1 MTMVKDSLQRVY
13 TEGENDQL
21 EDEEGGFFDEN
32 VSSGEDFRKSF
43 IPYQTIHPLEL
54 EKLLSKPIVSDNSF
68 ESAEDVDHHHV
79 LEVDANPQS
88 ESEERDS
95 VLDNISG
102 TSPQADESKGGL
114 KSLLEE
120 KDKAE
125 LEDEALGLLNKEMN
139 INRMNEQTETHL
151 HREFKAET
159 HKHGEEEETKITR
172 ESIPNQISFSL
183 AET

>member
-1 MTMVKDSLQRVY
+1 MVKDSLQRVY
-13 TEGENDQL
+13 TEGESDQL

-32 VSSGEDFRKSF
+32 MSSGEDFRKSF

-54 EKLLSKPIVSDNSF
+54 EKQLSKPNSF
-68 ESAEDVDHHHV
+68 ESAEDADHHHV

-102 TSPQADESKGGL
+102 TSPQADESQGGL

-125 LEDEALGLLNKEMN
+125 LEEEALSLLKKKINKHVSTKTEEITNM
-139 INRMNEQTETHL
+139 NRMNI
-151 HREFKAET
+151 K
-159 HKHGEEEETKITR
+159 EEETEITR
-172 ESIPNQISFSL
+172 ESIPNQISFTL
-183 AET
+183 DET

>member
-1 MTMVKDSLQRVY
+1 MNMVKDSLQRVY
-13 TEGENDQL
+13 TEGDSDQL

-32 VSSGEDFRKSF
+32 MSSGEDFKKSF
-43 IPYQTIHPLEL
+43 IPYLTIHPLEL
-54 EKLLSKPIVSDNSF
+54 DKQLSKPPVSTNSF
-68 ESAEDVDHHHV
+68 ESAEDADHHHV

-114 KSLLEE
+114 ESLLEE

-125 LEDEALGLLNKEMN
+125 LEEEALGLLNKEINKHVSTKTEEITNM
-139 INRMNEQTETHL
+139 NRMNIKED
-151 HREFKAET
+151 
-159 HKHGEEEETKITR
+159 ETKITR
-172 ESIPNQISFSL
+172 ESIPNQISFTL
-183 AET
+183 AKT

>member
-13 TEGENDQL
+13 TEGDSDQL

-32 VSSGEDFRKSF
+32 MSSGEDFRKSF
-43 IPYQTIHPLEL
+43 IPYETIHPLEL
-54 EKLLSKPIVSDNSF
+54 EKELSNPIVSTNSF
-68 ESAEDVDHHHV
+68 ESAEDVNHHHV

-125 LEDEALGLLNKEMN
+125 LEEEALGLLNMEIKSTEDHEHVSTKTEEIRNM
-139 INRMNEQTETHL
+139 NRMNI
-151 HREFKAET
+151 K
-159 HKHGEEEETKITR
+159 EEETKITR
-172 ESIPNQISFSL
+172 ESIPNQISFTL
-183 AET
+183 AKT

>member
-13 TEGENDQL
+13 TEGDSDQL
-21 EDEEGGFFDEN
+21 EDEEGGFFDDN

-54 EKLLSKPIVSDNSF
+54 EKQLSKPHVSTNSF

-102 TSPQADESKGGL
+102 TSPQADESQGGL

-125 LEDEALGLLNKEMN
+125 LEEEALSLLKKKINKHVSTKTEEITNMNRMN
-139 INRMNEQTETHL
+139 IN
-151 HREFKAET
+151 
-159 HKHGEEEETKITR
+159 EEETEITR
-172 ESIPNQISFSL
+172 ESIPNQISFTL
-183 AET
+183 AKT

>member
-1 MTMVKDSLQRVY
+1 MNMVKDSLQRVY
-13 TEGENDQL
+13 TEGDSDQL

-32 VSSGEDFRKSF
+32 MSSGEDFKKSF
-43 IPYQTIHPLEL
+43 IPYLTIHPLEL
-54 EKLLSKPIVSDNSF
+54 DKQLSKPPV
-68 ESAEDVDHHHV
+68 SAEDADHHHV

-114 KSLLEE
+114 ESLLEE

-125 LEDEALGLLNKEMN
+125 LEEEALGLLNKEINKHVSTKTEEITNM
-139 INRMNEQTETHL
+139 NRMNIKED
-151 HREFKAET
+151 
-159 HKHGEEEETKITR
+159 ETKITR
-172 ESIPNQISFSL
+172 ESIPNQISFTL
-183 AET
+183 AKT

>member
-1 MTMVKDSLQRVY
+1 MVKDSLQRVY
-13 TEGENDQL
+13 TEGESDQL
-21 EDEEGGFFDEN
+21 DDN
-32 VSSGEDFRKSF
+32 VSSGEDFKKSF
-43 IPYQTIHPLEL
+43 IPYLTIHPLDID
-54 EKLLSKPIVSDNSF
+54 KMLSKPIVSDNSF

-125 LEDEALGLLNKEMN
+125 LEDEALGLLNNEMN

>member
-13 TEGENDQL
+13 TEGESDQL

-32 VSSGEDFRKSF
+32 MSSGEDFRKSF

-54 EKLLSKPIVSDNSF
+54 EKQLSKPNSF

-125 LEDEALGLLNKEMN
+125 LEEEAVGLLNMEIKLRLLDLEG
-139 INRMNEQTETHL
+139 IDLPQQAPR
-151 HREFKAET
+151 
-159 HKHGEEEETKITR
+159 
-172 ESIPNQISFSL
+172 IPPPPADFNFASC
-183 AET
+183 

>member
-13 TEGENDQL
+13 TEGESDQL

-32 VSSGEDFRKSF
+32 VSSGEDFKKTF
-43 IPYQTIHPLEL
+43 IPYLTIHPLEL
-54 EKLLSKPIVSDNSF
+54 DKLLSKPIVSTNSF
-68 ESAEDVDHHHV
+68 ESGEDVDHHHV

-102 TSPQADESKGGL
+102 TSTQADESKGGL

-120 KDKAE
+120 KDKTE
-125 LEDEALGLLNKEMN
+125 LEEEALRLLKSTEDQKHVSTKTEEITNM
-139 INRMNEQTETHL
+139 NRMNTQ
-151 HREFKAET
+151 
-159 HKHGEEEETKITR
+159 EEESKITR
-172 ESIPNQISFSL
+172 ESIPNQIFLYL
-183 AET
+183 AEA

>member
-1 MTMVKDSLQRVY
+1 MVKDSLQRVY
-13 TEGENDQL
+13 TEGDSDQL

-54 EKLLSKPIVSDNSF
+54 EKMLSKPIVSDNSF

-120 KDKAE
+120 KDKTE
-125 LEDEALGLLNKEMN
+125 LEEEALRLLKSTEDQKHVSTKTEEITNM
-139 INRMNEQTETHL
+139 NRMNTQ
-151 HREFKAET
+151 
-159 HKHGEEEETKITR
+159 EEESKITR
-172 ESIPNQISFSL
+172 ESIPNHIFLYL
-183 AET
+183 AEA

>member
-1 MTMVKDSLQRVY
+1 MTMVKDSLQRFY
-13 TEGENDQL
+13 TEGDSDQL

-32 VSSGEDFRKSF
+32 MSSGEDFKKSF
-43 IPYQTIHPLEL
+43 IPYHTIHPLEL
-54 EKLLSKPIVSDNSF
+54 DKLLSKPIVRDNSF

-102 TSPQADESKGGL
+102 TSPQAESKGGL

-120 KDKAE
+120 KDKTE
-125 LEDEALGLLNKEMN
+125 LEEEALRLLKSTEDQKHVSTKTEEITNM
-139 INRMNEQTETHL
+139 NRMNTQ
-151 HREFKAET
+151 
-159 HKHGEEEETKITR
+159 EEESKITR
-172 ESIPNQISFSL
+172 ESIPNQIFLYL
-183 AET
+183 AEA

>member
-1 MTMVKDSLQRVY
+1 MVKDSLQRVY
-13 TEGENDQL
+13 TEGDSDQL

-32 VSSGEDFRKSF
+32 MSSGEDFKKSF
-43 IPYQTIHPLEL
+43 IPYLTIHPLEL
-54 EKLLSKPIVSDNSF
+54 DKQLSKPPV
-68 ESAEDVDHHHV
+68 SAEDADHHHV

-114 KSLLEE
+114 ESLLEE

-125 LEDEALGLLNKEMN
+125 LEEEALGLLNREVKSKWFNRASTKTEEITNM
-139 INRMNEQTETHL
+139 NRMNI
-151 HREFKAET
+151 K
-159 HKHGEEEETKITR
+159 EEETEITR
-172 ESIPNQISFSL
+172 ESIPNQISFTL
-183 AET
+183 AKT